1 MKKPL
6 FYSQFAML
14 KLMLLV
20 MVVMSFPL
28 HAQQIPDGG
37 DRLVTPSTFL
47 GSDANVFGAKYGAVK
62 VVEVKGMPFDHAV
75 EATTAVQP
83 EKYYHI
89 GIKYKVEGQI
99 KQGDSMLC
107 VFYARSLAGG
117 NNDTGGGMIHMNL
130 NMLGKGIG
138 KAVVAPNAQWMQYF
152 IPFKAEIDSQE
163 KRTAMGFSFGAQ
175 LQTIQIADI
184 HLINY
189 GRSVSIDA
197 LPVTKITYKGREADA
212 AWRQQAQKRIEQI
225 RMATMNV
232 SVKDASGS
240 PIADAKVTIEQQRHA
255 FWFGCTL
262 NVLSLYDTDD
272 AANLRKH
279 HKRLFNMALCEGSIV
294 WSVWENPKRRKQAD
308 ELMQYYKDNGY
319 YIRAHVLVWEKL
331 NVMPKDMR
339 QLIKSGDKD
348 AIRKRVS
355 DHIREIMTTY
365 KGMVDEWVVENEAV
379 DNSELRDVLGKESI
393 AEWFKIAREVDPDAK
408 LMFNENRTEGLKPDK
423 SDRFL
428 KLAKIIEEN
437 GGPLD
442 TFGIQGHTGEVP
454 IDMDELKAN
463 FDKLA
468 AYGKPI
474 AITEFDIDTTD
485 EQLKADYMRDYMTM
499 VFSHPAFYN
508 FTVWKWWTSNPARTV
523 ATIYNTD
530 WTMKPSGQVYENL
543 VFNTWWTKA
552 SGNTSMSGEYQ
563 ARGFLGDYQITVSAN
578 GQSKTI
584 NAVLTKDGKNNFEIR
599 LP

>member
-1 MKKPL
+1 MNNPI
-6 FYSQFAML
+6 FYVKFLCCS
-14 KLMLLV
+14 LLACWLCNANV
-20 MVVMSFPL
+20 S
-28 HAQQIPDGG
+28 AQVIPDGG
-37 DRLVTPSTFL
+37 DRLVTPATFL
-47 GSDANVFGAKYGAVK
+47 GSEAHAYGKKYGDVK
-62 VVEVKGMPFDHAV
+62 VVTVKDMPFDHAIEV
-75 EATTAVQP
+75 TTAIQP

-89 GIKYKVEGQI
+89 GTKYKVNGTI
-99 KQGDSMLC
+99 KRGDTLLC

-117 NNDTGGGMIHMNL
+117 NNETGGGMVHMNL

-138 KAVVAPNAQWMQYF
+138 KAIVAPNAQWMQYF
-152 IPFKAEIDSQE
+152 IPFEAQIDSQD

-175 LQTIQIADI
+175 LQTVQIADI

-189 GRSVSIDA
+189 GKFKTVDQ
-197 LPVTKITYKGREADA
+197 LPVTKITYRGREADA
-212 AWRQQAQKRIEQI
+212 PWRKEAQQRIEKH
-225 RMATMNV
+225 RKAAMNIT
-232 SVKDASGS
+232 VKDASGS
-240 PIADAKVTIEQQRHA
+240 PIPNAKVDVNLKRHA

-294 WSVWENPKRRKQAD
+294 WRVWEEPKRRKQAD
-308 ELMQYYKDNGY
+308 ALMQYYKDNGY
-319 YIRAHVLVWEKL
+319 YVRAHVLVWEKS

-339 QLIKSGDKD
+339 QLLKSGDKD
-348 AIRKRVS
+348 AIRKRVT
-355 DHIREIMTTY
+355 DHIRTIMTTY

-379 DNSELRDVLGKESI
+379 DNSELRDVLGKESM
-393 AEWFKIAREVDPDAK
+393 AQWFKLAREIDPNAK

-428 KLAKIIEEN
+428 KLAEIIEEN

-442 TFGIQGHTGEVP
+442 TFGIQGHTGEIP
-454 IDMDELKAN
+454 IHMDELKAN

-468 AYGKPI
+468 AYGKPL

-508 FTVWKWWTSNPARTV
+508 FTIWKWWTSNPARTV
-523 ATIYNTD
+523 ASVYNTD
-530 WTMKPSGQVYENL
+530 WTIKPCGKVYEDL
-543 VFNTWWTKA
+543 VLKQWQTNETG
-552 SGNTSMSGEYQ
+552 STSMSGEYQ
-563 ARGFLGDYQITVSAN
+563 IRGFLGEYDITATAN
-578 GQSKTI
+578 GQTKTI
-584 NAVLTKDGKNNFEIR
+584 AAKLTRDGKNTFVIQ